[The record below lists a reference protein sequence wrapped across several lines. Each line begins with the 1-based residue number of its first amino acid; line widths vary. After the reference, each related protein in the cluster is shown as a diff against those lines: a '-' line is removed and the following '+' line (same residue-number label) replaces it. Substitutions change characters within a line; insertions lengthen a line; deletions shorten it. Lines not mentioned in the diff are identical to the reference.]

1 MHPSRRPILTIMKKE
16 LRRSLCDRRML
27 ISLILPGLLIYLLYT
42 IMGSAMNSLASEADT
57 PTYTICVEGLPV
69 SLSEFFTSSD
79 SPFEMVEMP
88 ADRDAAI
95 RDGQLDLHIVFPDD
109 FDESVANYTP
119 STGLAAPEVRIFYN
133 STVTDSQNAFSL
145 VLSMLD
151 TYESSM
157 TNQFD
162 INRSTDTIFD
172 LSTEEDSVRTMFSML
187 LPMLLITLL
196 FSGCMTIA
204 PESIA
209 GEKERGTLA
218 TLLVTPT
225 RRSELAIGKMAALSI
240 VALISGAA
248 GFIGTLFALP
258 HLMGKDAGEVLTA
271 DLYGIGELLS
281 ILAIILC
288 TTLLF
293 IALISVISAF
303 ARSVKEAV
311 SFATPLMI
319 LVMILS
325 LSNLFLTQDRG
336 HLALF
341 LIPVYNS
348 VCCMGDIFSHSWTL
362 SRVLLTVGSNL
373 TIAGLFVPLLTR
385 MFNSEKIMFRR

>member
-57 PTYTICVEGLPV
+57 PTYTICVERLPV

>member
-1 MHPSRRPILTIMKKE
+1 
-16 LRRSLCDRRML
+16 
-27 ISLILPGLLIYLLYT
+27 
-42 IMGSAMNSLASEADT
+42 
-57 PTYTICVEGLPV
+57 
-69 SLSEFFTSSD
+69 
-79 SPFEMVEMP
+79 
-88 ADRDAAI
+88 
-95 RDGQLDLHIVFPDD
+95 
-109 FDESVANYTP
+109 
-119 STGLAAPEVRIFYN
+119 
-133 STVTDSQNAFSL
+133 
-145 VLSMLD
+145 
-151 TYESSM
+151 
-157 TNQFD
+157 
-162 INRSTDTIFD
+162 
-172 LSTEEDSVRTMFSML
+172 
-187 LPMLLITLL
+187 
-196 FSGCMTIA
+196 MTIA

>member
-1 MHPSRRPILTIMKKE
+1 MHPSHRPILTIMKKE

-42 IMGSAMNSLASEADT
+42 IMGSAMSSLASEADT
-57 PTYTICVEGLPV
+57 PTYTICVERLPV

-79 SPFEMVEMP
+79 SPFELVEMP

-95 RDGQLDLHIVFPDD
+95 RDGQLDLHIAFPDE

-119 STGLAAPEVRIFYN
+119 ATGAAAPEVRIFYN
-133 STVTDSQNAFSL
+133 STVADSQNAFSL

-157 TNQFD
+157 ANQFD
-162 INRSTDTIFD
+162 INRSTDTTFD

-258 HLMGKDAGEVLTA
+258 HLMGKDAGKVLTA